1 ELYDTPASRFV
12 ADFIGESNFLDAVA
26 VAAEGGG
33 RWRCRAAGGLEF
45 SGIGAAALLPGQP
58 ITAAVRPE
66 KLVPGW
72 GGETAALGPRAN
84 TCKGVVEEA
93 ISVGDVTRYRVA
105 MGPDGGL
112 TIKLANRFAAR
123 PLAAGA
129 DVALAWSPD
138 DTRLFPRADA

>member
-1 ELYDTPASRFV
+1 V

-26 VAAEGGG
+26 VSAEGDG

-45 SGIGAAALLPGQP
+45 SGVGAVALRAGQS

-66 KLVPGW
+66 KLVPAGDD
-72 GGETAALGPRAN
+72 GAAALGPVAN

-93 ISVGDVTRYRVA
+93 IYVGDVTRYRVGLSA
-105 MGPDGGL
+105 DGAV

-123 PLAAGA
+123 PLATGA
-129 DVALAWSPD
+129 VVALAWSPD
-138 DTRLFPRADA
+138 DTRLFPRTDA